1 MLSLSHV
8 SFTVPTLEKPILD
21 NLTFTIQP
29 QEFVIILGANGSGK
43 SSLLK
48 LISGD
53 YLPSKGILKNGS
65 TKMAYLSQDT
75 SQTLFHELTVLE
87 NCCLNDQKI
96 KCTPF
101 RISTTQECTDYQE
114 YLSLFHPHL
123 PHKMDTVVQSL
134 SGGERQ
140 ALALGLALK
149 QQPDLLLLDEHTS
162 ALDPHTG
169 EILMHLTDEA
179 IRKSGLTA
187 LMVTHNMQHAMDYG
201 TRVMGL
207 KEGRIVM
214 DTTRSSHAPLHKKQL
229 MELYC

>member
-1 MLSLSHV
+1 MS
-8 SFTVPTLEKPILD
+8 KR
-21 NLTFTIQP
+21 
-29 QEFVIILGANGSGK
+29 II
-43 SSLLK
+43 
-48 LISGD
+48 
-53 YLPSKGILKNGS
+53 
-65 TKMAYLSQDT
+65 
-75 SQTLFHELTVLE
+75 
-87 NCCLNDQKI
+87 
-96 KCTPF
+96 
-101 RISTTQECTDYQE
+101 
-114 YLSLFHPHL
+114 PHL

-207 KEGRIVM
+207 KDGRSVM
-214 DTTRSSHAPLHKKQL
+214 DTTRSSQAPLHKKQL